1 MGLLN
6 YHTVECSIQPLYPV
20 INSEG
25 FRGFVVSVTLN
36 LLIISAVHL
45 GLYVWL
51 RLFSATYVVVLHKL
65 RCKAYIICLT
75 VMSSALELFVVT
87 CLHCVVRSAD

>member
-1 MGLLN
+1 MGLW
-6 YHTVECSIQPLYPV
+6 
-20 INSEG
+20 
-25 FRGFVVSVTLN
+25 SVTLN

-51 RLFSATYVVVLHKL
+51 RLFSATYVVVLHKS
-65 RCKAYIICLT
+65 KAYIICLT